1 MLNGEKNELPLRPAR
16 GKIDE
21 SAADEALGLFD
32 RIERARARDDLL
44 ATTDAHLLDP
54 EARATKEWVA
64 SLRSPERM
72 ETFRRGDLDV
82 GQLWRVVEN
91 GDVEPAKRAAAA
103 VALSTALDDEA
114 KTRLRIAAKTTAEPK
129 LRVALEA
136 AADEDEPAMTRAIER
151 MRRR

>member
-1 MLNGEKNELPLRPAR
+1 TRFVPHRLIATVERRDRGVVLRMLNGEKIELPLRPAR
-16 GKIDE
+16 SKIDA

-82 GQLWRVVEN
+82 GQL
-91 GDVEPAKRAAAA
+91 
-103 VALSTALDDEA
+103 
-114 KTRLRIAAKTTAEPK
+114 
-129 LRVALEA
+129 
-136 AADEDEPAMTRAIER
+136 
-151 MRRR
+151 